1 MTFFTLLIPIM
12 AILSNKPIT
21 DATNS
26 SPTWAVAQFTATSAT
41 NSSISIAGETK
52 YEKRLRKRQ
61 EADRKRR
68 EMEFL
73 LTASPDKFR
82 NSPK

>member
-26 SPTWAVAQFTATSAT
+26 VLHWLLL
-41 NSSISIAGETK
+41 NSLPHPPNLSISIAGETK
-52 YEKRLRKRQ
+52 YEKQLHKQQ
-61 EADRKRR
+61 EAD
-68 EMEFL
+68 
-73 LTASPDKFR
+73 
-82 NSPK
+82 